1 MSESLEWINAV
12 VTALKDNTLPFV
24 LGAIVGWGGAKL
36 FYKERIEGG
45 NVPIDVE
52 VGGQALPALSR

>member
-36 FYKERIEGG
+36 FYKERIEGYKEHITMTF
-45 NVPIDVE
+45 PR
-52 VGGQALPALSR
+52 L